1 MKNELRQLIKHNTQQ
16 LQASSKNMQEIFRII
31 CQNGERVFA
40 EISDGYR
47 IKKYTYS
54 DIERMVNEVSA
65 ALHARIGATHA
76 YVGLEMENCVEWIVA
91 FWAILRSG
99 NKPYLINCRH
109 TTSLTNELIR
119 NLKIQ
124 YIIGMQKTEL
134 DAQWIEYAS
143 LHTDEPFAGDFENE
157 FALSTSATSL
167 QATTCIYSGV
177 QVAAQILNSQGIIKE
192 SKRMALHYHNQLKQ
206 LAFLP
211 FYHVFGLFAVY
222 FWFAFFGRTFVF
234 LRDMAPDTILK
245 TCRKHEVTHIFAV
258 PMLWHTI
265 EDKVKKELQQQ
276 GEKLQKKIQRGL
288 RISAALQ
295 KMFPIAGAA
304 MVRHILHQVTE
315 QIFGPSVQFCIS
327 GGSYL
332 RQSALEFL
340 NGIGYCL
347 HNGYGMSEIG
357 ITSVELRKGMR
368 ERNLNSIG
376 RPFESVEYKLSEDGT
391 LFVRGDSL
399 CKAMLI
405 GDQMVETDEWLDT
418 GDLMECHEG
427 YYYIRGRRSDVV
439 IGENGENI
447 NPDLL
452 EQHFSLSSDMPFS
465 VLGLPD
471 GENEVLSLVVRI
483 SPYISAARQRQL
495 IEQIYSS
502 NDALPMAMRV
512 RKFYFTTDPIAPETA
527 IKVGRK
533 YLQRAIANGD
543 VTLTSFTQSAELL
556 AQQTS
561 TERNPVL
568 LDQVREIVARVL
580 DMKPDD
586 VTDHAHILL
595 DLGATSLQYFE
606 IISEMASVFA
616 ISSYSDKENYR
627 YTVDE
632 FCEYIERYV

>member
-1 MKNELRQLIKHNTQQ
+1 MKKELKKLIQHNMQQ
-16 LQASSKNMQEIFRII
+16 LHTAPKNMQAIFRII
-31 CQNGERVFA
+31 CENGERVFA
-40 EISDGYR
+40 ETSDGYR
-47 IKKYTYS
+47 IKKYTYA
-54 DIERMVNEVSA
+54 DVERMVNEVSS
-65 ALHARIGATHA
+65 ALYARIGATHT

-109 TTSLTNELIR
+109 TTALANELIG

-124 YIIGMQKTEL
+124 FVIGKEKTKL
-134 DAQWIEYAS
+134 NAQWIDYAS
-143 LHTDEPFAGDFENE
+143 LRANEIFEGDFEDE

-167 QATTCIYSGV
+167 QAKTCIYRGE
-177 QVAAQILNSQGIIKE
+177 QVAAQILNSQSIIRE
-192 SKRMALHYHNQLKQ
+192 SKRMTLHYHNQLKQ

-265 EDKVKKELQQQ
+265 EDKVKKELDQK
-276 GEKLQKKIQRGL
+276 EERLQKKFQAGL
-288 RISAALQ
+288 RISNALQ
-295 KMFPIAGAA
+295 KIFPIAGSA
-304 MVRHILHQVTE
+304 MARKILHQVTD

-332 RQSALEFL
+332 RQSAMEFL
-340 NGIGYCL
+340 NGIGYSL

-357 ITSVELRKGMR
+357 ITSVELRKGIQD
-368 ERNLNSIG
+368 RNLNSIG
-376 RPFESVEYKLSEDGT
+376 RPFDCVEYRLGEDGA

-399 CKAMLI
+399 CKSMLI
-405 GDQMVETDEWLDT
+405 GDKLVEPDEWLDT
-418 GDLMECHEG
+418 GDLMECQDG

-452 EQHFSLSSDMPFS
+452 EQHFALSGDTPFS
-465 VLGLPD
+465 VLGLSD
-471 GENEVLSLVVRI
+471 GENEVLSMVVRI

-495 IEQIYSS
+495 MERIYAA
-502 NDALPMAMRV
+502 NDVLPMVMRV

-533 YLQRAIANGD
+533 YLQKAIVDGS
-543 VTLTSFTQSAELL
+543 VSLTPFSQSAELL
-556 AQQTS
+556 EQQAS
-561 TERNPVL
+561 SGHNPIL
-568 LDQVREIVARVL
+568 LSQVREIVARVL
-580 DMKPDD
+580 GIEEAD
-586 VTDHAHILL
+586 VRDHAHILL

-606 IISEMASVFA
+606 IVSEIASVFA
-616 ISSYSDKENYR
+616 ISTYSDKENYR

>member
-1 MKNELRQLIKHNTQQ
+1 MKKELRQLIQHNMQQ
-16 LQASSKNMQEIFRII
+16 LYAAPKNMQAIFRII
-31 CQNGERVFA
+31 CENGARVFA
-40 EISDGYR
+40 ETSDGYR
-47 IKKYTYS
+47 IKKYTYA
-54 DIERMVNEVSA
+54 DVERMVNEVSA
-65 ALHARIGATHA
+65 ALYARIGATHT

-109 TTSLTNELIR
+109 TTSLANELIR
-119 NLKIQ
+119 NLNIQ
-124 YIIGMQKTEL
+124 YVISIEKTKL
-134 DAQWIEYAS
+134 DAQWIKYAS
-143 LHTDEPFAGDFENE
+143 LHTDEKFDGDFEDE

-167 QATTCIYSGV
+167 HAKTCIYRGE
-177 QVAAQILNSQGIIKE
+177 QVVTQILNTQSIIKE
-192 SKRMALHYHNQLKQ
+192 SKRMTLHYHNQLKH

-245 TCRKHEVTHIFAV
+245 ACRKHEVTHIFAV

-265 EDKVKKELQQQ
+265 EDKIKKELEQQ
-276 GEKLQKKIQRGL
+276 GEKQQKKFQIGL
-288 RISAALQ
+288 CISAFLQ
-295 KMFPIAGAA
+295 ELFPIAGAA
-304 MVRHILHQVTE
+304 MARKILHQVTD
-315 QIFGPSVQFCIS
+315 QVFGPSVQFCIS

-332 RQSALEFL
+332 RQSAMELL
-340 NGIGYCL
+340 NGIGYPL

-357 ITSVELRKGMR
+357 ITSVELRRGIQD
-368 ERNLNSIG
+368 RNLNSIG
-376 RPFESVEYKLSEDGT
+376 RPFDCVEYKLGDDGT

-399 CKAMLI
+399 CKTMLVGEQI
-405 GDQMVETDEWLDT
+405 VDSDEWLDT
-418 GDLMECHEG
+418 GDLMECRDG
-427 YYYIRGRRSDVV
+427 YYYIRGRRGDIV

-452 EQHFSLSSDMPFS
+452 EQHFALSGDTPFS

-471 GENEVLSLVVRI
+471 GENEALSMVVRI
-483 SPYISAARQRQL
+483 SPYMSVPRQRQL
-495 IEQIYSS
+495 IERIYAA

-533 YLQRAIANGD
+533 YLQRAITSGS
-543 VTLTSFTQSAELL
+543 VTLTPFAQSTELL

-561 TERNPVL
+561 SDHNPVL
-568 LDQVREIVARVL
+568 LAQVREIVARVL
-580 DMKPDD
+580 GIEEVD
-586 VTDHAHILL
+586 VKDHAHIML

-606 IISEMASVFA
+606 IVSEIASAFA
-616 ISSYSDKENYR
+616 IHSYSDKENYR

>member
-1 MKNELRQLIKHNTQQ
+1 MKKELRQLIEQHTKQ
-16 LQASSKNMQEIFRII
+16 LYASSKNMQAIFRII
-31 CQNGERVFA
+31 CENGERVFA

-47 IKKYTYS
+47 IKKYTYA
-54 DIERMVNEVSA
+54 DIECMVNEVSA
-65 ALHARIGATHA
+65 ALHARIGATHT

-109 TTSLTNELIR
+109 TTMLANELIG

-124 YIIGMQKTEL
+124 YIIGKERTKL

-143 LHTDEPFAGDFENE
+143 LHTNEIFDGDFEDE

-167 QATTCIYSGV
+167 QPTTCIYCGE
-177 QVAAQILNSQGIIKE
+177 QVTAQILNSQSIIKE
-192 SKRMALHYHNQLKQ
+192 SKRMTLHYHNQLKQ

-265 EDKVKKELQQQ
+265 EDKVKKELDQK
-276 GEKLQKKIQRGL
+276 GEKLQKKFQTGL
-288 RISAALQ
+288 RISTVLQ
-295 KMFPIAGAA
+295 KIFPITGAA
-304 MVRHILHQVTE
+304 MARKILHQVTDL
-315 QIFGPSVQFCIS
+315 IFGSSVQFCIS

-332 RQSALEFL
+332 RQSAMEFL
-340 NGIGYCL
+340 NGIGYPL

-357 ITSVELRKGMR
+357 ITSVELRRGIQD
-368 ERNLNSIG
+368 RNLNSIG
-376 RPFESVEYKLSEDGT
+376 RPFDCVEYKLGDDGT

-399 CKAMLI
+399 CRSMLV
-405 GDQMVETDEWLDT
+405 GEQLVESDEWLDT
-418 GDLMECHEG
+418 GDLMECREG
-427 YYYIRGRRSDVV
+427 YYYIRGRRGDIV

-452 EQHFSLSSDMPFS
+452 EQHFALSGDTPFS
-465 VLGLPD
+465 VLGLQD
-471 GENEVLSLVVRI
+471 GENEALSMVVRI
-483 SPYISAARQRQL
+483 SPYISAAQQRQL
-495 IEQIYSS
+495 IERIYAA

-512 RKFYFTTDPIAPETA
+512 RKFYFTTNPIAPETA

-533 YLQRAIANGD
+533 YLQRAITSGS
-543 VTLTSFTQSAELL
+543 VTLTPFAQSAELL

-561 TERNPVL
+561 SGHNQAL
-568 LDQVREIVARVL
+568 LSQVREIVTRVL
-580 DMKPDD
+580 GIDEAD
-586 VTDHAHILL
+586 VKDHAHIML

-606 IISEMASVFA
+606 IVSEIASVFS

>member
-1 MKNELRQLIKHNTQQ
+1 MKKELRQLIQHNMQQ
-16 LQASSKNMQEIFRII
+16 LHTSPKNMEAVFRVI
-31 CQNGERVFA
+31 CENGTCIFA
-40 EISDGYR
+40 ETSDGYR
-47 IKKYTYS
+47 IKKYTYA
-54 DIERMVNEVSA
+54 DVERMVNEVSA
-65 ALHARIGATHA
+65 ALHARIGATHT

-109 TTSLTNELIR
+109 TTALANELIK
-119 NLKIQ
+119 NLDIQ
-124 YIIGMQKTEL
+124 YVVGIEKTKL

-143 LHTDEPFAGDFENE
+143 LHTDEKFDGDFEDE

-167 QATTCIYSGV
+167 QATTCIYHGE
-177 QVAAQILNSQGIIKE
+177 QVVAQILNTQSIIKE
-192 SKRMALHYHNQLKQ
+192 SKRITQHYHNQLKH

-265 EDKVKKELQQQ
+265 EDKVKKELEQQ
-276 GEKLQKKIQRGL
+276 GEKLQKKFQAGL
-288 RISAALQ
+288 RISAFLQ
-295 KMFPIAGAA
+295 ELFPIAGAA
-304 MVRHILHQVTE
+304 MARHILRQVTD
-315 QIFGPSVQFCIS
+315 QVFGPSVQFCIS

-332 RQSALEFL
+332 RQWAMELL
-340 NGIGYCL
+340 NGIGYSL

-357 ITSVELRKGMR
+357 ITSVELRRRMR
-368 ERNLNSIG
+368 DRNLNSIG
-376 RPFESVEYKLSEDGT
+376 RPFDCVEYKLGDDGT
-391 LFVRGDSL
+391 LLVRGDSL
-399 CKAMLI
+399 CKSMLV
-405 GDQMVETDEWLDT
+405 GEQLVDSDEWLDT
-418 GDLMECHEG
+418 GDLMECRDG
-427 YYYIRGRRSDVV
+427 YYYIRGRRGDVV

-452 EQHFSLSSDMPFS
+452 EQHFALSGDTPFS
-465 VLGLPD
+465 VLGLQD
-471 GENEVLSLVVRI
+471 GENEVLSMVVRI
-483 SPYISAARQRQL
+483 SPYINAARQRQL
-495 IEQIYSS
+495 IERIYAA

-533 YLQRAIANGD
+533 YLQRAIADGS
-543 VTLTSFTQSAELL
+543 VTLTPFAQSAELL
-556 AQQTS
+556 AQQTAS
-561 TERNPVL
+561 GHNPAL
-568 LDQVREIVARVL
+568 LAQMRGIVARVL
-580 DMKPDD
+580 GIDESEVK
-586 VTDHAHILL
+586 DHAHIML

-606 IISEMASVFA
+606 IVSEIASVFA

-632 FCEYIERYV
+632 FCEYVERYV